1 MSTVTKYWEKY
12 KERHRGESAEKS
24 DLSKLTTDKQ
34 AYISF
39 LEVNL
44 ERVTQSVLTTQGF
57 SDRIESLQSQL
68 TSSDEKLLNL
78 TRLVKLQQTFAES
91 QEEEINSLKKL
102 LESGPELKTLA
113 SHSLPSNLSSF
124 ERRLKAVEEKLES
137 PKSERGKFDDFVKEI
152 DAALKGTES
161 KISDLVN
168 SVTFEIETKQK
179 RFHKYIEETLEKYS
193 KEFEDNYEELS
204 KKVYGRAENDWAR
217 IGKDEKSFDGDTV
230 DRVKFVENGLKDLEK
245 FLVAIAEEV
254 KKIDERQKDTTEIE
268 DRVSSKVNHKIQRL
282 SDLVK
287 KSMSWKKENGK
298 SGKSPEVKQEFNT
311 YHFKNESYSKESH
324 SNHSNHSNLPKES
337 RFKDSPNF
345 PEVSPTQSQNNSRSR
360 SKESKA
366 SRERSKSPQFP
377 SKPKP
382 NLDPRRSRLPKEK
395 TVNNSSTLSKPSK
408 PSKLSKLSKPSKSPK
423 SCTSRSKKSNSSS
436 RTPVSR
442 SSSRTPKSK
451 RSVSPSPSRNLN
463 KSRDLSPSDTP
474 KPTTKSKAMEA
485 SIREKIQKMRQK
497 DNEEKKILM
506 KKDEKRKTKKS
517 SETRSKLDKLYREL

>member
-1 MSTVTKYWEKY
+1 MSTVTRYWDKY
-12 KERHRGESAEKS
+12 KERHRGESTEKS

-39 LEVNL
+39 LEVQL
-44 ERVTQSVLTTQGF
+44 ERVTQTVLTTQGF
-57 SDRIESLQSQL
+57 SDRIESLQSQV
-68 TSSDEKLLNL
+68 TSSDEKLINL
-78 TRLVKLQQTFAES
+78 TRLVKLQQTFAET
-91 QEEEINSLKKL
+91 QEEEIATLKKL
-102 LESGPELKTLA
+102 LESGAEGKVLP
-113 SHSLPSNLSSF
+113 SHSGPSSV
-124 ERRLKAVEEKLES
+124 ERRLRAVEEKLES

-152 DAALKGTES
+152 DAALKGTET

-168 SVTFEIETKQK
+168 SVTYEIESKQK

-193 KEFEDNYEELS
+193 KEFEENYNELS
-204 KKVYGRAENDWAR
+204 KRVYGRADDGR
-217 IGKDEKSFDGDTV
+217 GKQGKDEKSDDGDLAG
-230 DRVKFVENGLKDLEK
+230 RIGSVENGLKDLEK

-268 DRVSSKVNHKIQRL
+268 YRVSSKLNHKIQRL
-282 SDLVK
+282 SDVVR
-287 KSMSWKKENGK
+287 KSVGLGKENGK
-298 SGKSPEVKQEFNT
+298 NGKSPEIKQEFNS
-311 YHFKNESYSKESH
+311 YHFKNESRSKESH
-324 SNHSNHSNLPKES
+324 SSQSNHSGLPKES

-345 PEVSPTQSQNNSRSR
+345 PEVSPSQSQSNSRSR

-377 SKPKP
+377 PKAG
-382 NLDPRRSRLPKEK
+382 LVPRRSRLAKEK
-395 TVNNSSTLSKPSK
+395 TPKDSSTLSKASKPAK
-408 PSKLSKLSKPSKSPK
+408 PSKSSKSPK

-451 RSVSPSPSRNLN
+451 RSVSPSRASN
-463 KSRDLSPSDTP
+463 KSRDLSLSDTP

-485 SIREKIQKMRQK
+485 SIREKIQKMRRK
-497 DNEEKKILM
+497 DNEEKKIFM